1 MTDRLQGTN
10 LAALHQ
16 AIVEVSA
23 AAFPGVHFEFYR
35 EDRTSLPFGDGLAGH
50 DPMAY
55 ALLDLAEFEPGDT
68 ADPGTGQQA
77 MIAKFEAEIV
87 MKSLPA
93 DARLSVRALAAAF
106 AAFIR
111 KQVRFRP
118 DLVFQGQARVAGCY
132 KSDFSPELD
141 QYEVW
146 RVEWM
151 QEVWLGQGTIWM
163 PDPSIPAPP
172 NQVLFSFVPVVGTA
186 YEPEYKDITGLP
198 RVTP

>member
-1 MTDRLQGTN
+1 MTDRFQGTD

-35 EDRTSLPFGDGLAGH
+35 LERKSLPFGSGQPGQ

-55 ALLDLAEFEPGDT
+55 ALLELSEFEPGDT
-68 ADPGTGQQA
+68 IDPGTEQQA
-77 MIAKFEAEIV
+77 MMAKFEAEFV
-87 MKSLPA
+87 MKSLPV
-93 DARLSVRALAAAF
+93 DARLSARVLAASF
-106 AAFIR
+106 AAFLR
-111 KQVRFRP
+111 KQLRFRP
-118 DLVFQGQARVAGCY
+118 DQVFQGQARVVGCY
-132 KSDFSPELD
+132 KDDFSPELD

-163 PDPSIPAPP
+163 PDPSIPNPP
-172 NQVLFSFVPVVGTA
+172 GQVLFSFVPVVGTP
-186 YEPEYKDITGLP
+186 YEPDYQDISGAP
-198 RVTP
+198 RVSP